1 MVITS
6 LRDDAMRNLRLAA
19 NSDCGGIGFRL
30 LAYDFLQRTLLAKRI
45 SIDVYEKLPFA
56 RKKRP
61 SHIEIAVRIQ
71 ILKSK

>member
-45 SIDVYEKLPFA
+45 SIDVYTKQRLQAVGSSLPASIGF
-56 RKKRP
+56 
-61 SHIEIAVRIQ
+61 
-71 ILKSK
+71 

>member
-19 NSDCGGIGFRL
+19 NPIAVVLGFGCLLMIFCKERSCRGGYIV
-30 LAYDFLQRTLLAKRI
+30 
-45 SIDVYEKLPFA
+45 VYERLPFSQ
-56 RKKRP
+56 KKRP